1 MVSGNKLGSVRNKLP
16 FSYGFPFFTGYV
28 ADQAEICG
36 RSSSAH
42 CRQVV
47 GETQRKVVQAIVTC
61 VTWIFLAMYSGTSAA
76 NSQSEEQLYDISI
89 PSLNAAEAL
98 NSLAEQTGA
107 VMLFPYDLAV
117 SRQANEVVGRFTLTG
132 ALSELLKGSGLSSG
146 LSDKRVIQIALDE
159 PVERRTEERKM
170 AAPKVPL
177 RKTVGTFIASLFVI
191 SGAGAQDV
199 TDTKDAKGALE
210 EIVVTGSR
218 IPRDSFNVST
228 PLVSIDS
235 EAITDAGLGS
245 LAEVLIDEMPAL
257 YESSSNMNSQSQ
269 IGNTGVTSANL
280 RQLGS
285 NRTLVLMD
293 GRRVVTNAYG
303 SRTTSLNTIPSGIVN
318 RVEVVTGGSSA
329 TYGSD
334 AIAGVVNIITQQD
347 QEGFSFDAR
356 TGYTTEGGGEEY
368 SIDLDYGTT
377 FADGRGYLFV
387 AASYDEEKGIDH
399 RDRARAQL
407 EADFDWNASEMCN
420 EMQTETGDQCIRDIS
435 PSDWRDRSDGIF
447 GGVFSEG
454 DGNYWYNEDGLQTDW
469 SEERDGIFSRQ
480 WDVVKIPNDQ
490 IAAAL
495 KVDYELSERTSAYFQ
510 LQYSRNDSFNFKS
523 MEDEFEAGLV
533 ATIDRVT
540 GAPGQITP
548 GGIFPSN
555 PFVPAIIANDP
566 EVLNN
571 LNSDGTFDWDRRMA
585 EVGNITTDNERTTWR
600 TWAGLQGTMF
610 DDWDWDLSVGYGNFE
625 QYQVRSNEID
635 VARERLALDAELAP
649 DGVTIQC
656 ADPAAR
662 AAGCVPLNL
671 FGIGSITPEAADW
684 IRVNPIINPTVELLN
699 VVGYTTGDL
708 FEMPAGTVGAV
719 FGFEWRRDSM
729 NLRVSD
735 GPRYGGITFNL
746 VPPIKGDFDVAEL
759 FTEMSFPLADR
770 LTADV
775 SLRVAD
781 YSMENIDTV
790 FSHTAGLVWQPVDG
804 YILRANF
811 ARAQRAPDITELLSP
826 RRGDYDNFDDI
837 CADVSATST
846 EKGHDNCRLEPAIAA
861 AIAADPL
868 NFVFEDENSGYGPAI
883 GNPNL
888 FEETADTFTVGFSIA
903 PDFLEGFRLAVDY
916 YDITIADAIIEMENS
931 EIMKQ
936 CYASSVTFG
945 QPNIFCDDITR
956 DSDGQ
961 IVEIL
966 NRQLNLNEQSTSGY
980 DVALDYVFDTESMGE
995 FQLITHYTHI
1005 SKHEEK
1011 FDGID
1016 GVRTVDFNNQLDY
1029 GIFEDVATASLAWR
1043 YNDWRL
1049 RWRTTWKGPII
1060 DRNDR
1065 VESYLEDVADN
1076 DLLCAAGDA
1085 DCVEN
1090 PEVEGF
1096 LFYGSYLRHDLSA
1109 SYDMTLDSG
1118 AALNVYAGVRNM
1130 FDNDPFVP
1138 RTGDNVEAGIGN
1150 YDSKFGGGI
1159 GRYVYV
1165 GLEMR
1170 FDD

>member
-1 MVSGNKLGSVRNKLP
+1 MVT
-16 FSYGFPFFTGYV
+16 YI
-28 ADQAEICG
+28 AWA
-36 RSSSAH
+36 
-42 CRQVV
+42 
-47 GETQRKVVQAIVTC
+47 
-61 VTWIFLAMYSGTSAA
+61 FLAMQSGTSVAD
-76 NSQSEEQLYDISI
+76 SQNDAQLFDVNI
-89 PSLNAAEAL
+89 PSLNAADAL

-107 VMLFPYDLAV
+107 KMLFPYDLAE
-117 SRQANEVVGRFTLTG
+117 SRQANEVVGRYTLTD

-159 PVERRTEERKM
+159 PEDQDKRERKM
-170 AAPKVPL
+170 AGEKVPL
-177 RKTVGTFIASLFVI
+177 RKTVGTFIASLFI
-191 SGAGAQDV
+191 ATGASAQDE
-199 TDTKDAKGALE
+199 TDTEDALE

-280 RQLGS
+280 RRLGS

-293 GRRVVTNAYG
+293 GRRIVTNAYG

-334 AIAGVVNIITQQD
+334 AISGVINIITQQD
-347 QEGFSFDAR
+347 LEGFSFDAR

-368 SIDLDYGTT
+368 SLDLDYGTT

-387 AASYDEEKGIDH
+387 AASYDEEKGIDN
-399 RDRARAQL
+399 RDRDRAQL

-420 EMQTETGDQCIRDIS
+420 EMQTETGDQCMRDIS
-435 PSDWRDRSDGIF
+435 PSDWRDRSDGIL
-447 GGVFSEG
+447 GGVFDEG
-454 DGNYWYNEDGLQTDW
+454 GGNFWYNEAGLQTGW

-480 WDVVKIPNDQ
+480 WDVVKVPNDQ
-490 IAAAL
+490 TSAAV
-495 KVDYELSERTSAYFQ
+495 KVDYELSNELNAYFQ
-510 LQYSRNDSFNFKS
+510 IQYSRNDSFNFKS
-523 MEDEFEAGLV
+523 MEDEYEGGLV
-533 ATIDRVT
+533 ATIDPVT
-540 GAPGQITP
+540 GAPGQIRP
-548 GGIFPSN
+548 GYIPLTN
-555 PFVPAIIANDP
+555 PFIPAAI
-566 EVLNN
+566 LNHPDVQA
-571 LNSDGTFDWDRRMA
+571 DGRLSWDRRMA

-635 VARERLALDAELAP
+635 VRREALALDAI
-649 DGVTIQC
+649 DVGGVIRC
-656 ADPAAR
+656 RDDDAH

-671 FGIGSITPEAADW
+671 FGIGSISPEAADW

-699 VVGYTTGDL
+699 VLGYTTGEL

-729 NLRVSD
+729 DLRVSD

-759 FTEMSFPLADR
+759 FTEMSFPLAEQ

-781 YSMENIDTV
+781 YSMQNIDTV
-790 FSHTAGLVWQPVDG
+790 FSYTTGLVWEPADG

-826 RRGDYDNFDDI
+826 RRGDYDSFDDI
-837 CADVSATST
+837 CHEVSATST
-846 EKGHDNCRLEPAIAA
+846 ETGHDNCRLEPAIAA
-861 AIAADPL
+861 LIAADPV
-868 NFVFEDENSGYGPAI
+868 NFVFDDDNSGYGPAI
-883 GNPNL
+883 GNENL
-888 FEETADTFTVGFSIA
+888 FEETADTYTVGFSIA

-916 YDITIADAIIEMENS
+916 YDITIADAIIEMENN

-945 QPNIFCDDITR
+945 QPNLFCDDITR
-956 DSDGQ
+956 DDQGQ

-966 NRQLNLNEQSTSGY
+966 NRQLNLNEQSTSGF
-980 DVALDYVFDTESMGE
+980 DVALDYVFDTDSMGE
-995 FQLITHYTHI
+995 FQFITHYTHI
-1005 SKHEEK
+1005 SKHESK

-1016 GVRTVDFNNQLDY
+1016 GVETVDFNNQLDF
-1029 GIFEDVATASLAWR
+1029 GVFEDVATASLAWR

-1060 DRNDR
+1060 DHNDR

-1076 DLLCAAGDA
+1076 DALCAAGDA
-1085 DCVEN
+1085 DCVQN

-1096 LFYGSYLRHDLSA
+1096 LFYPSYVRHDLSA
-1109 SYDMTLDSG
+1109 SYDMTLESG
-1118 AALNVYAGVRNM
+1118 AALNVYAGVRNL
-1130 FDNDPFVP
+1130 FNKDPFVP
-1138 RTGDNVEAGIGN
+1138 RTGDAYEGGIGN

-1165 GLEMR
+1165 GVEMR

>member
-1 MVSGNKLGSVRNKLP
+1 MIR
-16 FSYGFPFFTGYV
+16 
-28 ADQAEICG
+28 
-36 RSSSAH
+36 
-42 CRQVV
+42 
-47 GETQRKVVQAIVTC
+47 AIVIC
-61 VTWIFLAMYSGTSAA
+61 VTWIVLAAHSGTSAA
-76 NSQSEEQLYDISI
+76 NSLNEEQLHDINI

-107 VMLFPYDLAV
+107 IMLFPYDLAE
-117 SRQANEVVGRFTLTG
+117 SRQANEVVGRYTLTD

-159 PVERRTEERKM
+159 PVDQHKEEGKM
-170 AAPKVPL
+170 ATPKVPL
-177 RKTVGTFIASLFVI
+177 RKTVGTFIASLFI
-191 SGAGAQDV
+191 ATGASAQNEP
-199 TDTKDAKGALE
+199 DTEDSLE

-280 RQLGS
+280 RRLGS

-293 GRRVVTNAYG
+293 GRRIVTNAYG
-303 SRTTSLNTIPSGIVN
+303 SRTTSFNTIPSGIVN

-334 AIAGVVNIITQQD
+334 AISGVINIITQQD

-356 TGYTTEGGGEEY
+356 TGFTTEGGGEEY
-368 SIDLDYGTT
+368 SIDLDYGTR
-377 FADGRGYLFV
+377 FADGRGYLFL
-387 AASYDEEKGIDH
+387 AASYDEEMGIDNKD
-399 RDRARAQL
+399 RDRAQL

-420 EMQTETGDQCIRDIS
+420 EMQTETGDQCMRDIS
-435 PSDWRDRSDGIF
+435 PSDWRDRSDGIL
-447 GGVFSEG
+447 GGVFDEG
-454 DGNYWYNEDGLQTDW
+454 GGNFWYNEDGLQTGW

-480 WDVVKIPNDQ
+480 WDVIKIPNDQ
-490 IAAAL
+490 IAVAA
-495 KVDYELSERTSAYFQ
+495 KIDYELSDNIDTYVQ
-510 LQYSRNDSFNFKS
+510 VQYSRNDSFNFKS
-523 MEDEFEAGLV
+523 MEDEYEGGRV

-548 GGIFPSN
+548 GYIPLTN
-555 PFVPAIIANDP
+555 PFIPAEILNDP
-566 EVLNN
+566 DVQA
-571 LNSDGTFDWDRRMA
+571 DGRLSWDRRMA

-600 TWAGLQGTMF
+600 TWGGLRGVMF

-649 DGVTIQC
+649 DGVTVQC
-656 ADPAAR
+656 ADPTAR
-662 AAGCVPLNL
+662 AEGCVPLNL
-671 FGIGSITPEAADW
+671 FGVGSISPEAADW
-684 IRVNPIINPTVELLN
+684 IRVNPIINPTVELIN
-699 VVGYTTGDL
+699 VLGYTTGEL

-759 FTEMSFPLADR
+759 FTEMSFPLAEQ

-781 YSMENIDTV
+781 YSMKNIDTV
-790 FSHTAGLVWQPVDG
+790 FSYSTGLVWEPVDG
-804 YILRANF
+804 YMLRANF
-811 ARAQRAPDITELLSP
+811 SRAQRAPDITELLSP
-826 RRGDYDNFDDI
+826 RRGDYDSFDDI
-837 CADVSATST
+837 CADVSETST
-846 EKGHDNCRLEPAIAA
+846 ETGHDNCRLEPAIAA
-861 AIAADPL
+861 LIAADPV

-883 GNPNL
+883 GNENL
-888 FEETADTFTVGFSIA
+888 FEETADTYTIGFSIA
-903 PDFLEGFRLAVDY
+903 PAFLEGFRLAVDY
-916 YDITIADAIIEMENS
+916 YDITIEDAIIEMENS

-966 NRQLNLNEQSTSGY
+966 NRQLNLNEQRTSGF
-980 DVALDYVFDTESMGE
+980 DVALDYVFDTDSMGE
-995 FQLITHYTHI
+995 FQFVTHYTHI
-1005 SKHEEK
+1005 SEHEED

-1016 GVRTVDFNNQLDY
+1016 GVVTVDFNNQLDF

-1043 YNDWRL
+1043 KDDWRL

-1060 DRNDR
+1060 DHNDR
-1065 VESYLEDVADN
+1065 VEEYLEDVADN
-1076 DLLCAAGDA
+1076 DALCAAGDP

-1090 PEVEGF
+1090 PEVAGY
-1096 LFYGSYLRHDLSA
+1096 LFYGSYIRHDLSA

-1118 AALNVYAGVRNM
+1118 AAVNVYAGIRNM
-1130 FDNDPFVP
+1130 FDKDVFVP
-1138 RTGDNVEAGIGN
+1138 RTGDAYEGGIGN

-1165 GLEMR
+1165 GMEMR